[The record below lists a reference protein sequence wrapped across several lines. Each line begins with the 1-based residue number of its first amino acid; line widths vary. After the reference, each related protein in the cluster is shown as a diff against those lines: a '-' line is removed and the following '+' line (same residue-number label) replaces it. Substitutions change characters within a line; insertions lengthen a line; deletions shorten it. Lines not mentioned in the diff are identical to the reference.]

1 MTLKDEYLGSI
12 LTMQELMN
20 AGYSQKGYESILRL
34 DTWIEQ
40 KCTQHTTTETVNIAN
55 VNIYVDSV
63 TMRTIALREFVKELD
78 NRNIDEFNVHNNL
91 RCDDDDGYQN
101 FVGGTGVG
109 LVGQVNLYVE
119 AKIEGAS
126 FWVNGN
132 SAYGGV
138 GNPGSTAD
146 GDTACTS
153 STTTSRTITFGAVA
167 YSGNIIVRVGFTGS
181 TMTFGSLTA
190 TGLI

>member
-91 RCDDDDGYQN
+91 QCDDDDGYQN
-101 FVGGTGVG
+101 FVGYLT
-109 LVGQVNLYVE
+109 LSADEHKQIDMPLSMYKIMYINYVHDVLS
-119 AKIEGAS
+119 K
-126 FWVNGN
+126 
-132 SAYGGV
+132 
-138 GNPGSTAD
+138 
-146 GDTACTS
+146 
-153 STTTSRTITFGAVA
+153 
-167 YSGNIIVRVGFTGS
+167 NIIESDSYKAQREALKNEQKKEKDEYDLYLKLHKKYGEK
-181 TMTFGSLTA
+181 
-190 TGLI
+190 